1 MKPSTKILLLAALVL
16 PLLAPPTAQGARKM
30 EAAVQDDGIFIFDES
45 FDRETA
51 LRAAR
56 DLGATHIRM
65 NILWWQPIPPSQRNQ
80 TTAPSPI
87 TYDFAPWDAA
97 IARAAAYGIETQL
110 ALAGDPPAWACGS
123 KEVPYECDGFQPS
136 ISRWKHFVTAVAQ
149 HFAGRVSRYSLWN
162 EPNWYTWLSPHDDA
176 PLLYR
181 KLVKTGYKSIKTVNP
196 SAQVVA
202 GELAP
207 HFQPNISTPPLQFIR
222 EMVCVNKKLKRI
234 RGANRK
240 CGRKPLKFDAFATH
254 PYDFEHKPN
263 FERDNPDE
271 LTVSNLDAL
280 VELLDELRKKR
291 LIKTPKKR
299 FPIYL
304 TEHGYMV
311 AGNPAVRPRRQIP
324 ESKRARWIVK
334 AWKIA
339 QSTPRIKQQLHY
351 VLVSPPLDSPSS
363 FFDMGLLTENG
374 VPRKSYFSLR
384 SWIQQAVADGKVAR
398 QGPCSAC

>member
-1 MKPSTKILLLAALVL
+1 MKLATKTLLLAALVL

-30 EAAVQDDGIFIFDES
+30 EAAIQDDGIFIFDES
-45 FDRETA
+45 FDRERA

-56 DLGATHIRM
+56 DLGITHIRM
-65 NILWWQPIPPSQRNQ
+65 NILWWQAIPESQRTQ

-87 TYDFAPWDAA
+87 TYNFARWDEA
-97 IARAAAYGIETQL
+97 IARAAAYGIKTQL
-110 ALAGDPPAWACGS
+110 DLAGDPPAWACGS
-123 KEVPYECDGFQPS
+123 KKVPYECDGFLPS

-181 KLVKTGYKSIKTVNP
+181 KLVQTGYKAIKSVNP

-234 RGANRK
+234 PGARRK
-240 CGRKPLKFDAFATH
+240 CKGKLQFDAFSTH
-254 PYDFEHKPN
+254 PYDFEHKPK
-263 FERDNPDE
+263 FKRENPDE
-271 LTVSNLDAL
+271 LTIANLDAL
-280 VELLDELRKKR
+280 PELLGELRKKG
-291 LIKTPKKR
+291 LIKTPKKK

-304 TEHGYMV
+304 TEYGYMV
-311 AGNPAVRPRRQIP
+311 ADNPAVRPRRQIP
-324 ESKRARWIVK
+324 ESRRQRWIVK
-334 AWKIA
+334 AWDIA
-339 QSTPRIKQQLHY
+339 QKTPRIKQQIHY
-351 VLVSPPLDSPSS
+351 TLVSPPAGSPGGY
-363 FFDMGLLTENG
+363 FDMGLLTSSG
-374 VPRKSYFSLR
+374 APRASYFALQN
-384 SWIQQAVADGKVAR
+384 WIHQAVADGRVAR